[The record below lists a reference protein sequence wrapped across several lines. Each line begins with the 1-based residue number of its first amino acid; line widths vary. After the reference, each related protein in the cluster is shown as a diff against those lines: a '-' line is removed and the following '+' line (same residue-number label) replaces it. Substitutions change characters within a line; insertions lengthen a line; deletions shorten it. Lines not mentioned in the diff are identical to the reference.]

1 MLDVLVG
8 WFYGYVQQYFSYIVV
23 VGFIGGGNMS
33 TRRKPPTVSH

>member
-8 WFYGYVQQYFSYIVV
+8 WFYGYVQQYFSYIMV